1 MTERKTKKTAP
12 SRKAAAKKTGD
23 QPSPR
28 MLRPAQTPDE
38 LASLPVRD
46 LVDDMQAVAVPVGD
60 AYDPNLDGAVLMTGL
75 ACVGFGYG
83 AQGDPVLRREDV
95 PHARRVLQALPA
107 MLAEARGRGGRDDVA
122 RPHAG
127 RLRRSCRKRDE
138 EGG

>member
-46 LVDDMQAVAVPVGD
+46 LVDDVQAVA
-60 AYDPNLDGAVLMTGL
+60 ACFGAKMCPTRDTSCRRCRQCWLRHEDEAAGTTLRDRMQVD
-75 ACVGFGYG
+75 CG
-83 AQGDPVLRREDV
+83 ARAEKETKREDG
-95 PHARRVLQALPA
+95 
-107 MLAEARGRGGRDDVA
+107 E
-122 RPHAG
+122 
-127 RLRRSCRKRDE
+127 
-138 EGG
+138 

>member
-23 QPSPR
+23 RPSPR

-83 AQGDPVLRREDV
+83 AQGEKETKRED
-95 PHARRVLQALPA
+95 
-107 MLAEARGRGGRDDVA
+107 G
-122 RPHAG
+122 
-127 RLRRSCRKRDE
+127 K
-138 EGG
+138 

>member
-83 AQGDPVLRREDV
+83 A
-95 PHARRVLQALPA
+95 HA
-107 MLAEARGRGGRDDVA
+107 EKETK
-122 RPHAG
+122 
-127 RLRRSCRKRDE
+127 RKDGE
-138 EGG
+138 

>member
-46 LVDDMQAVAVPVGD
+46 LVDDVQAVAIESVVRLARD
-60 AYDPNLDGAVLMTGL
+60 VQDRADRL
-75 ACVGFGYG
+75 ACAAQDWAACFGAKMCPTRDTSCRRCRQCWLRHEDEAAGTTLRDRMQVDCG
-83 AQGDPVLRREDV
+83 ARAEKETKRED
-95 PHARRVLQALPA
+95 
-107 MLAEARGRGGRDDVA
+107 
-122 RPHAG
+122 
-127 RLRRSCRKRDE
+127 DE
-138 EGG
+138 